1 MVMDMD
7 TNTLRHGHYMHVC
20 KHESFNDAA
29 TFSLENDPWPCYAYD
44 MPLGPMRRGTT
55 S

>member
-1 MVMDMD
+1 MDMD
-7 TNTLRHGHYMHVC
+7 TAHQEHTTTLY